1 MDKKSIKESADIIYR
16 ICSKNGDNR
25 LTGYFSSSPTN
36 MWLNSEGN
44 LELKCVVR
52 EKNTVFETI
61 GTVLDNS
68 VIMKQIQQKEKETYY
83 DLISW
88 TASGEECTVVNL
100 NNLEDLDKSYKDI
113 EEKQKVFV
121 GLTNIEKIFSDLDIK
136 YNRWDQDLYKY
147 LLRIK
152 EITDTYKNPLI
163 NDSGGASICNDID
176 KKVDELIKM
185 VLFK

>member
-36 MWLNSEGN
+36 MWLNSEDN

-52 EKNTVFETI
+52 EKNTIFETI

-68 VIMKQIQQKEKETYY
+68 VIMKQIQKKEKETYY

-100 NNLEDLDKSYKDI
+100 NNLEDLDKAYKDI
-113 EEKQKVFV
+113 AEKQKVFV

-136 YNRWDQDLYKY
+136 YNSINY
-147 LLRIK
+147 IK
-152 EITDTYKNPLI
+152 TDDIKKKNKKTNKITAQSL
-163 NDSGGASICNDID
+163 
-176 KKVDELIKM
+176 VDELEYTHQKEEQEKDASYK
-185 VLFK
+185 VG